1 MDAEG
6 ARALARRI
14 AQGPPKPDAS
24 RSNGNG
30 ASRPRVIFGM
40 HVYRTVKTPLVLEGR
55 PAVVRQRIRSTL
67 VGEGWTSVVVE
78 ETVQYL
84 D

>member
-14 AQGPPKPDAS
+14 AQGPPKPEAA
-24 RSNGNG
+24 RSNGNA
-30 ASRPRVIFGM
+30 ASRPRAIFGM

-55 PAVVRQRIRSTL
+55 PAVLRQRIRSTL
-67 VGEGWTSVVVE
+67 VGDGWTSIVIE
-78 ETVQYL
+78 ETLQYR

>member
-14 AQGPPKPDAS
+14 EQGPPKADAS
-24 RSNGNG
+24 HGDENSEPH
-30 ASRPRVIFGM
+30 PRAIFGT
-40 HVYRTVKTPLVLEGR
+40 HVYRTVKTPLVLAGR
-55 PAVVRQRIRSTL
+55 PAVLRQRIRSTL
-67 VGEGWTSVVVE
+67 VGDVWASVVLE
-78 ETVQYL
+78 ETLHYL